1 MLPSLHFHP
10 QYMYIYTL
18 SILTTTNPLRESEG
32 RGGSL
37 YFELFFSPFYVQLA
51 TVLLYIYFFP
61 LHLYLYLLLVNAY
74 DSYDVAA
81 EPNNLEPFKLSGGDP
96 ITSFKS
102 LSGMRMAPGEDPQ
115 KRALGS

>member
-1 MLPSLHFHP
+1 MKGEEGVF
-10 QYMYIYTL
+10 TL
-18 SILTTTNPLRESEG
+18 S
-32 RGGSL
+32 
-37 YFELFFSPFYVQLA
+37 FFFPPFYVQLA